1 MRRPLVVLPFAFSIG
16 LAAGVTVTRR
26 LHEDPDA
33 GRWGERIGRTRL
45 RFANLPVGG
54 TLAIALSLFLP
65 PHPAVTV
72 RALGAGA
79 LVGAVGWGLVDPL
92 PAPES
97 A

>member
-1 MRRPLVVLPFAFSIG
+1 
-16 LAAGVTVTRR
+16 
-26 LHEDPDA
+26 
-33 GRWGERIGRTRL
+33 
-45 RFANLPVGG
+45 
-54 TLAIALSLFLP
+54 
-65 PHPAVTV
+65 VTV